1 MNNLYGWAMREYL
14 AYVGFMWLKNVDGF
28 DVNSISTKS
37 LIGYFLEV
45 NLEYPDKLQEL
56 HNDYSLSS
64 ETFAISSNMLL

>member
-1 MNNLYGWAMREYL
+1 MREYL

-28 DVNSISTKS
+28 DVNSVSTKS

-45 NLEYPDKLQEL
+45 NLEYLDKLQEL

-64 ETFAISSNMLL
+64 ETFVVSSYMLL

>member
-1 MNNLYGWAMREYL
+1 MREYL

-28 DVNSISTKS
+28 DVNLFSTKS

-45 NLEYPDKLQEL
+45 NLEYLDKLQEL

-64 ETFAISSNMLL
+64 ETFAVSSNMLL

>member
-1 MNNLYGWAMREYL
+1 MNNLYGWTMREYL

-28 DVNSISTKS
+28 DVNSVSTKS

-45 NLEYPDKLQEL
+45 NLEYLDKLQEL

-64 ETFAISSNMLL
+64 ETFAVSSNMLL

>member
-1 MNNLYGWAMREYL
+1 MREYL

-28 DVNSISTKS
+28 DVNSVSTKS

-45 NLEYPDKLQEL
+45 NLEYLDKLQEL

-64 ETFAISSNMLL
+64 ETFAVSSNMLL

>member
-1 MNNLYGWAMREYL
+1 MREYL

-28 DVNSISTKS
+28 DVNSVSTKS

-45 NLEYPDKLQEL
+45 NLEYLDKLQEL

-64 ETFAISSNMLL
+64 ETFVVSSNMLL